1 IFSKIL
7 KFGGLALVVGE
18 AQERKAT
25 TESVEQRL
33 VLGKPDVRSA
43 PSRAASRDVVVMI
56 VGRSQPIVNND
67 GRTIVARAELDTEGC
82 IGLREFH
89 VKFSGLPSCLFAFEG
104 CSFNFMGNRF
114 SADPPRHPLSCACV
128 ADRDGLP
135 FF

>member
-1 IFSKIL
+1 IL
-7 KFGGLALVVGE
+7 KIGGPIFVAAE
-18 AQERKAT
+18 ARERKAA
-25 TESVEQRL
+25 TESVEQGL

-43 PSRAASRDVVVMI
+43 PSRAASRDVVVII
-56 VGRSQPIVNND
+56 VGRSQSIVNND

-82 IGLREFH
+82 IGRREFH
-89 VKFSGLPSCLFAFEG
+89 VKFRGFAPYLFGFEG

-114 SADPPRHPLSCACV
+114 SANPPRHLLSCACV

>member
-1 IFSKIL
+1 FV
-7 KFGGLALVVGE
+7 AAE
-18 AQERKAT
+18 AQERKAA
-25 TESVEQRL
+25 TESVEQGL
-33 VLGKPDVRSA
+33 VFGKPDVGSTA
-43 PSRAASRDVVVMI
+43 TGAASRDVLVMV

-89 VKFSGLPSCLFAFEG
+89 VKFSGLPPYLFAFEG

-114 SADPPRHPLSCACV
+114 SANPPRHLLSCACV